1 MRKMSKLL
9 VVVLGLVMVLTACST
24 GTEEVEFAQGVTED
38 TIKIG
43 NVGVLEGP
51 LSFIG
56 APYLQGIQA
65 YLNMV
70 NDEGGVNGR
79 KIELIHYDDQFVA
92 ANALEHINTLI
103 FDDEVFAIVGQLG
116 TPGVLAAAD
125 VVEEEGIPSVYF
137 GSGATELTKLGR
149 NFFPVQPNYEYEGK
163 LKSKYAVEHFNAE
176 RVVVLYQNDDVG
188 QDGLKGF
195 KAGLQGLGKSD
206 ILAAEL
212 AFGAGDTDFSVQV
225 ARIQEVDP
233 DLIIVYALSGGV
245 ANFLREGAEAFNLNA
260 PMLTSYSNAD
270 ASFLALAAPGA
281 PNAIKNLNVLGW
293 LDVTEEAL
301 QPLVSAMGKYFPNG
315 NPFNAYTMAGWV
327 AAETFVA
334 GLREAGDD
342 LTWEGYIQAMERMV
356 FTDGL
361 APEISYAPGVRQGV
375 TKMAMSRVV
384 QLEDG
389 SFGFEVVTNFL
400 QY

>member
-24 GTEEVEFAQGVTED
+24 GSEDVEFAQGITED

-70 NDEGGVNGR
+70 NDAGGVNGR

-103 FDDEVFAIVGQLG
+103 FDDQVFAIVGQLG

-188 QDGLKGF
+188 QDGLRGF
-195 KAGLQGLGKSD
+195 KAGLEGLGKSD
-206 ILAAEL
+206 ILAAEI
-212 AFGAGDTDFSVQV
+212 AFGAQDTDFAVQIAQINNV
-225 ARIQEVDP
+225 NP

-245 ANFLREGAEAFNLNA
+245 TNFLKEAEDKSLDV

-301 QPLVSAMGKYFPNG
+301 QPLIDAMATYFPSG

-334 GLREAGDD
+334 GLKEAGDD

-356 FTDGL
+356 FTEGL

-375 TKMAMSRVV
+375 TKMAMSRVI

-389 SFGFEVVTNFL
+389 TYGFEVVTDFME
-400 QY
+400 Y

>member
-1 MRKMSKLL
+1 MRRMSKLL
-9 VVVLGLVMVLTACST
+9 IVILGLVMVLTACST
-24 GTEEVEFAQGVTED
+24 EPKEVEFAQGVTED
-38 TIKIG
+38 TIRIG

-56 APYLQGIQA
+56 APYLQGIRA

-70 NDEGGVNGR
+70 NDAGGVNGR

-92 ANALEHINTLI
+92 ANALEHIKTLI

-116 TPGVLAAAD
+116 TPGVLASAD
-125 VVEEEGIPSVYF
+125 VVEEVGIPSVYF
-137 GSGATELTKLGR
+137 GSGATELTRLGR

-163 LKSKYAVEHFNAE
+163 LKSKFAVEHFNAE

-188 QDGLKGF
+188 RDGLKGF
-195 KAGLQGLGKSD
+195 KAGLNELGKSN

-212 AFGAGDTDFSVQV
+212 AFASTDTDFSVQV
-225 ARIQEVDP
+225 ARIQEVNP

-245 ANFLREGAEAFNLNA
+245 ANFLREGAEAFNLNV

-281 PNAIKNLNVLGW
+281 PNAIKNLHVLGW
-293 LDVTEEAL
+293 LDVTEESL
-301 QPLVSAMGKYFPNG
+301 RPLMTAMARYFPNSAV
-315 NPFNAYTMAGWV
+315 NAYTMAGWV

-334 GLREAGDD
+334 GLREAGDN
-342 LTWEGYIQAMERMV
+342 LTWEGFIEAMERMV

-384 QLEDG
+384 KLDDG
-389 SFGFEVVTNFL
+389 TFTFEVVTDFIEF
-400 QY
+400 